1 MGHKVKLSIIIPCY
15 NAEPYIEHLI
25 QRLKPQITDEVEVI
39 VVDDGSKF
47 PYLPPYENIKVI
59 RKENGGVSSAR
70 NVGIDNCTGEYISF
84 IDADDLVAEDFV
96 SQIFS
101 KMPFDYLE
109 MSWKSLPGGEQYV
122 MKLNS
127 VNDSLINPSACTRV
141 FSRAVIG
148 DVRFNENK
156 DAAEDEDFTRHLQ
169 LWKYKKDVIT
179 DFMYF
184 YRTGLQDS
192 GSQRAVRGETKT
204 KRILYYYHHIKPD
217 MTWLID
223 EVKEEDKINE
233 VIIMTYINELP
244 ELAEYAQIK
253 QPSLIHA
260 YELRGESF
268 SGFLQIPKVN
278 KSEIKTQVVIYTS
291 FVEKVSG
298 ITTWI
303 YNFCSCLSEYYDI
316 TVVYEDSYDQEQ
328 KNRLEHIVPIIQNR
342 ANISILCDAII
353 VQRIT
358 DHIPDNITFKKSIQI
373 VHGCKQLT
381 WKVPQDR
388 DIIVNVSEYAKSTWM
403 EQCKNAR
410 VIHNLLLKND
420 KKALILVSATRIGV
434 SDKGMNEYRMRKLA
448 MKLDES
454 KRPYIWLNFS
464 NLPLSGMGPHF
475 INMSAEVDIL
485 PYIKSADYLV
495 QLSDPVESFGY
506 SSMEALTNGTPIIT
520 TYQPALEELG
530 YKDGIH
536 GHTVPDDMA
545 FDVEILWDIPK
556 VRFKYSNSPS
566 ITKWREILG
575 DTEPTHSYVYDDS
588 VVRTK
593 VIHEYLDIE
602 LNKLLKVG
610 TIINMKKSRA
620 EHVQDAGYVKI
631 LEG

>member
-1 MGHKVKLSIIIPCY
+1 MKLSIIIPAY
-15 NAEPYIEHLI
+15 NAEPYIDHLI
-25 QRLKPQITDEVEVI
+25 QRLKLQITEEVEII
-39 VVDDGSKF
+39 VVDDGSKM
-47 PYLPPYENIKVI
+47 PYLAPYDWVKVI

-70 NVGIDNCTGEYISF
+70 NMGIENSTGEYISF
-84 IDADDLVAEDFV
+84 IDADDLVAEDYV
-96 SQIFS
+96 SQIFA

-109 MSWKSLPGGEQYV
+109 MSWKSLPGSTDNFV

-223 EVKEEDKINE
+223 EVKEEDKTNE
-233 VIIMTYINELP
+233 VIIMTYINDLP

-260 YELRGESF
+260 YELRGEPF
-268 SGFLQIPKVN
+268 SGFLQISKKS
-278 KSEIKTQVVIYTS
+278 KSEIKTQVVIYVS
-291 FVEKVSG
+291 LVEKVGG

-303 YNFCSCLSEYYDI
+303 YNFCSHLSEYYDI

-328 KNRLEHIVPIIQNR
+328 KNRLEQIVPVIQNR
-342 ANISILCDAII
+342 ENLRIICDSLII
-353 VQRIT
+353 QRIT
-358 DHIPDNITFKKSIQI
+358 DHIPDNITFKQSIQM
-373 VHGCKQLT
+373 VHACKQLT

-388 DIIVNVSEYAKSTWM
+388 DVIVNVSEYARGTWGDD
-403 EQCKNAR
+403 CKNAK
-410 VIHNLLLKND
+410 VIHNLLLEND
-420 KKALILVSATRIGV
+420 KKSLILVSATRIGV
-434 SDKGMNEYRMRKLA
+434 SDKGMNEYRMRKLV

-475 INMSAEVDIL
+475 INMPAEVDIL

-520 TYQPALEELG
+520 TKQPVLEELG
-530 YKDGIH
+530 FKNGIH
-536 GHTVPDDMA
+536 GVIVPDDMD
-545 FDVEILWDIPK
+545 FDVEFLWNIPK
-556 VRFKYSNSPS
+556 IRFKYNNNPS
-566 ITKWREILG
+566 IVEWRELLG
-575 DTEPTHSYVYDDS
+575 EDTEPTHSYVYDDS
-588 VVRTK
+588 MVRTK

-610 TIINMKKSRA
+610 TIINMKRSRA
-620 EHVQDAGYVKI
+620 EHVQDAGSVTI
-631 LEG
+631 MEG